1 MLPLGWLKRAE
12 STFALVMFVALYLVG
27 CAYHGASQ
35 PNARIVTTV
44 GETRVREHR
53 TFRPTVNVVTGA
65 PTMNWGPTIP
75 LPTCPVSIGGI
86 ITGFDI
92 CQLTSQAL
100 LAVYGFVTEII
111 AVYFAQ
117 DLVLPL
123 MDPTDQSSNFLLGT
137 PPAFTFQNPGI
148 RLLYLDV
155 SLPIALG
162 VTALIVAWGGISLM
176 IRPHLGLSSY
186 HVMLELFPRLLLG
199 VGMAVFGLTTIQS
212 ATEPTGWLSGLV
224 EFVNALDQAIP
235 NPVITTSAANWP
247 DLVGHPTAA
256 GIVFA
261 AFAAGSALLLLFI
274 FGQLLLRV
282 AVIDLLIVSAPLAMV
297 CWILPETQRWT
308 ELWTRTF
315 AGMLLVQPIQLL
327 ALNVGA
333 YMAIST
339 LFNPA
344 SPTPASLI
352 LQAALQVAILVVVAR
367 LPRLMQQTQ
376 AFSGT
381 LITFRGLY
389 FASRAAATAG
399 AGVASF
405 AAGAVSGL

>member
-12 STFALVMFVALYLVG
+12 VLLALAMFVTLYLVG
-27 CAYHGASQ
+27 CAYHGTGQ
-35 PNARIVTTV
+35 PNVRLVATV
-44 GETRVREHR
+44 GEARVAGDEAPS
-53 TFRPTVNVVTGA
+53 PTVYMITGT

-75 LPTCPVSIGGI
+75 LPTCPVAISGI
-86 ITGFDI
+86 IGFDI

-123 MDPTDQSSNFLLGT
+123 LDPASQNSNFLLGT

-148 RLLYLDV
+148 RLLYFDV

-162 VTALIVAWGGISLM
+162 LIALIVAWGGISLM
-176 IRPHLGLSSY
+176 VRPHLGLSSY
-186 HVMLELFPRLLLG
+186 HLMIDLFPRLLLG
-199 VGMAVFGLTTIQS
+199 VGMAVFGLTTVQS
-212 ATEPTGWLSGLV
+212 TTQPTGWLSGLI
-224 EFVNALDQAIP
+224 EFTNALDQAIP
-235 NPVITTSAANWP
+235 NPVFTTSAGDWP

-274 FGQLLLRV
+274 LGQLLLRV
-282 AVIDLLIVSAPLAMV
+282 AVIDLLIVSAPLAMM

-333 YMAIST
+333 YVAIST
-339 LFNPA
+339 LFNPV

-352 LQAALQVAILVVVAR
+352 LQAALQLAILVVVAR

-381 LITFRGLY
+381 LITVRGLY
-389 FASRAAATAG
+389 FASRAAATTAG
-399 AGVASF
+399 GLASA
-405 AAGAVSGL
+405 AAGAVSGF